1 MNACTIIV
9 NNSLPFKLRT
19 FLTNDYVILGLD
31 TVGSHVDLWNLDMW
45 NFTGTCKFV
54 SKVPNTSLVD
64 VPA

>member
-31 TVGSHVDLWNLDMW
+31 TVDSHVDLSQ

>member
-31 TVGSHVDLWNLDMW
+31 TVGSHVDLSQ